1 MLLKVSKLKKWY
13 LGVYYSC
20 IPQEGDCTMRNKIYK
35 VLSVKVLDKFKLLLT
50 FEDGVKKVYDMTPH
64 LHGIFEVLKDPKIF
78 ALAHVDY
85 DTVCWTDQLDIDPEI
100 LYDDGIV
107 CQ

>member
-1 MLLKVSKLKKWY
+1 
-13 LGVYYSC
+13 
-20 IPQEGDCTMRNKIYK
+20 MRKKIYK

-50 FEDGVKKVYDMTPH
+50 FEDGVKKVYDMAPH
-64 LHGIFEVLKDPKIF
+64 LHGIFEVLKNPKIF